1 MAFQFPD
8 YPALGAIHQIAGIAV
23 FQWDGQK
30 WRMGSS
36 VPETLPK
43 QALLSVEDIP
53 DEVADALND
62 RVGG

>member
-1 MAFQFPD
+1 MAFSFPD
-8 YPALGAIHQIAGIAV
+8 YPVLGAIHQITGIAV
-23 FQWDGQK
+23 YQWDGQK
-30 WRMGSS
+30 WRMGGT